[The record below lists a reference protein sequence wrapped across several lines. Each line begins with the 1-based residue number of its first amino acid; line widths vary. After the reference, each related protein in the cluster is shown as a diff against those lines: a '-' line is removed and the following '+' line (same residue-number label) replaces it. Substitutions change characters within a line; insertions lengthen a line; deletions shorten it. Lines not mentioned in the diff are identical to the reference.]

1 MVELPDFEKIMG
13 ICLTISI
20 QYRHVTDRQTDRQT
34 DRYLATVH
42 AHAEHR
48 VSKLNGKINKSANK

>member
-1 MVELPDFEKIMG
+1 MFDHFD
-13 ICLTISI
+13 TIPAC
-20 QYRHVTDRQTDRQT
+20 DRQTDRQT